1 MARMEFVLALV
12 ALVGTAEVRSARA
25 QDPRPVPLARRGVRA
40 AFPHTMDAAL
50 SAIGTMGGIGR
61 RLRRSAPAEV
71 AATTAQGIPAGG
83 R

>member
-1 MARMEFVLALV
+1 MARMAFLLALV

-40 AFPHTMDAAL
+40 ACPRTIDAAL
-50 SAIGTMGGIGR
+50 SAIGTKGGIGR
-61 RLRRSAPAEV
+61 RLRRSAPAEE
-71 AATTAQGIPAGG
+71 AAATAQGMLAGG